1 MDILRRGGDVKLGS
15 RWGDLLIAHSEA
27 HTIKYGLYGVRVL
40 EVGAEL
46 SLEAELPCKRCLGE
60 AQALEVKVN
69 QVKPYTC
76 IDALA
81 REDTVKL
88 ERKVCPGV
96 HAVEGEP
103 KVPRL
108 EGAIEGDVLQM
119 HATPICLMQ
128 SASDRELC
136 MRTEW
141 IEAAPLKSYVK
152 ANQPDGVLRYEV
164 ASVDI
169 LRLQYQIIGLG
180 GLSEV
185 PLQLELARALLSRE
199 VTYIATSTDVDVAR
213 EREWAGDAIGL
224 GLLGSKESEEG
235 IGLGAYTSTEL
246 ETP

>member
-1 MDILRRGGDVKLGS
+1 M
-15 RWGDLLIAHSEA
+15 
-27 HTIKYGLYGVRVL
+27 
-40 EVGAEL
+40 
-46 SLEAELPCKRCLGE
+46 
-60 AQALEVKVN
+60 
-69 QVKPYTC
+69 
-76 IDALA
+76 A

-103 KVPRL
+103 EVPRL

-152 ANQPDGVLRYEV
+152 ANQPDGVLRHEV

-169 LRLQYQIIGLG
+169 LRLQYEIIGLG
-180 GLSEV
+180 GFGEV
-185 PLQLELARALLSRE
+185 AL
-199 VTYIATSTDVDVAR
+199 
-213 EREWAGDAIGL
+213 
-224 GLLGSKESEEG
+224 
-235 IGLGAYTSTEL
+235 
-246 ETP
+246 